1 MVRRRTE
8 QRTKDVSGYALAVD
22 IGGTFTD
29 AVLRRD
35 DGATWTDKALTTYGD
50 LLDGFFSATDA
61 TLAKAGIGPRD
72 VDDVVVHATTIVTN
86 SIIER
91 RGPQCA
97 LLVTEGFRDVLYI
110 REEHRYD
117 MFDPQIEY
125 ADPYVSREFT
135 WGIDERTLADGT
147 VETAVDPG
155 RIVELPEELRAKGVV
170 SVAVSLLNS
179 YLQPANERAV
189 RDALAQAAPDLYVTL
204 SSDVSRNARR
214 CG

>member
-1 MVRRRTE
+1 M
-8 QRTKDVSGYALAVD
+8 SGYALAVD

-61 TLAKAGIGPRD
+61 TLAKAEIGPQD

-91 RGPQCA
+91 RGPLCA

-110 REEHRYD
+110 R
-117 MFDPQIEY
+117 
-125 ADPYVSREFT
+125 
-135 WGIDERTLADGT
+135 
-147 VETAVDPG
+147 
-155 RIVELPEELRAKGVV
+155 
-170 SVAVSLLNS
+170 
-179 YLQPANERAV
+179 
-189 RDALAQAAPDLYVTL
+189 
-204 SSDVSRNARR
+204 
-214 CG
+214 